1 MDRTVIIVADL
12 GHFKA
17 YRITKDALEKSPRI
31 TLIESY
37 DSIEGHGKLGDKL
50 SDAAGRFRRGGA
62 KDEAAKGSG
71 ERHNIELESEKKIIK
86 MIAKDI
92 DNLIVNEQCKKWYLA
107 AGEKIN
113 NQIVSNLKPEVK
125 ARLDKNITATLSKVD
140 KSEILSH
147 FNK

>member
-1 MDRTVIIVADL
+1 MDKIIIITADL

-17 YRITKDALEKSPRI
+17 YRITKDPLEASPEI

-50 SDAAGRFRRGGA
+50 SDAAGRFGRGGV
-62 KDEAAKGSG
+62 KEGTAKGSG
-71 ERHNIELESEKKIIK
+71 ERHNIELETEKRLIK

-92 DNLIVNEQCKKWYLA
+92 DDLTVSEGCDKWYLA

-113 NQIVSNLKPEVK
+113 RQIVENLKPEVK
-125 ARLDKNITATLSKVD
+125 DKLLKNITANLTKIG

-147 FNK
+147 FT

>member
-1 MDRTVIIVADL
+1 MDKIIIITVDL

-17 YRITKDALEKSPRI
+17 YRITKDPLEASPEI

-50 SDAAGRFRRGGA
+50 SDAAGRFRRGGGKEESA
-62 KDEAAKGSG
+62 TGSG
-71 ERHNIELESEKKIIK
+71 ERHNIELETENKIIK

-92 DNLIVNEQCKKWYLA
+92 NTLIDIEDCGKWYLA
-107 AGEKIN
+107 AGKKIN
-113 NQIVSNLKPEVK
+113 RKIIENLKPEIK
-125 ARLDKNITATLSKVD
+125 ARLFKNITANLTKIG

-147 FNK
+147 FT